1 MIIKLQAR
9 VRGFLTRLRTRAKQE
24 LIYVRVLKRENQL
37 VRFTL
42 LRDVTMLYKLLADVQ
57 VKRKMNRS
65 TYMST
70 LPFEEEDAADMFE
83 ECLRFSMDENEITEL
98 DLVGE
103 KVNPF

>member
-1 MIIKLQAR
+1 M
-9 VRGFLTRLRTRAKQE
+9 
-24 LIYVRVLKRENQL
+24 RVLKRENQL

-57 VKRKMNRS
+57 VKRKLNRS

-83 ECLRFSMDENEITEL
+83 ECLRFSMDDNEITEL

>member
-1 MIIKLQAR
+1 
-9 VRGFLTRLRTRAKQE
+9 
-24 LIYVRVLKRENQL
+24 
-37 VRFTL
+37 
-42 LRDVTMLYKLLADVQ
+42 MLYKLLADVQ
-57 VKRKMNRS
+57 VKRKLNRS